1 MEESALPGP
10 WVFPPTGRTYN
21 LLEPIDLSI
30 TLEGSHHNP
39 VAWYLDSPKVEPVQM
54 GDWIGSV
61 ARGASV
67 NFNNLAFNPHAHTTH
82 TESLGHIVEEELP
95 MSECFRPTWCE
106 ALVVSAHPEL
116 LDDDRRIGFHQ
127 IPWDSFSIGINAL
140 VLRTL
145 PNEEGKRERK
155 YSNTNPPY
163 IDPAICTELAKRG
176 ICHLL
181 VDLPSVDK
189 EVDGGALLAHKAFWQ
204 WPQTPRRNAFI
215 TEFIYVPN
223 AVPDGLFLLHLQV
236 MNLRNDAAPSR
247 PILYPQFIL

>member
-1 MEESALPGP
+1 MEASALHGP

-30 TLEGSHHNP
+30 PLEGSEHNP
-39 VAWYLDSPKVEPVQM
+39 VAWYLGAPKVEPVQM

-67 NFNNLAFNPHAHTTH
+67 NFNNLVFNPHAHTTH

-95 MSECFRPTWCE
+95 MSECFKPSWCE
-106 ALVVSAHPEL
+106 ALVVSVRPEEG
-116 LDDDRRIGFHQ
+116 DSDRMVAFHQ
-127 IPWDSFSIGINAL
+127 IPWDFLSDGIQAL

-145 PNEEGKRERK
+145 PNDEDKRERK

-163 IDPAICTELAKRG
+163 LDPSICAELARKG

-189 EVDGGALLAHKAFWQ
+189 EVDAGALLAHKAFWQ
-204 WPQTPRRNAFI
+204 WPHAPRRNAFI

-223 AVPDGLFLLHLQV
+223 AVSDGLYLLHLEV
-236 MNLRNDAAPSR
+236 MNIRNDAAPSR
-247 PILYPQFIL
+247 PMLFPRMIL